1 VDRQPIVDFLNL
13 AQDVGFPI
21 AAACGGFY
29 FVYLT
34 LRFILDGVLSAIKDL
49 ISIIKRLDDRVTA
62 MSHDITRI
70 DILVSNALDL
80 EPDVD
85 RVARVKKADAR
96 KD

>member
-1 VDRQPIVDFLNL
+1 MDMLNF
-13 AQDVGFPI
+13 ASDVGFPI

-34 LRFILDGVLSAIKDL
+34 LKFILDGVLSAIKDL
-49 ISIIKRLDDRVTA
+49 ISIIKRLDARVTA

>member
-1 VDRQPIVDFLNL
+1 MDFLNL

-34 LRFILDGVLSAIKDL
+34 LRFILDSVLSAIKDL
-49 ISIIKRLDDRVTA
+49 ISIIQRLESRVTT

-70 DILVSNALDL
+70 DLLISNALNL

-85 RVARVKKADAR
+85 RVARVKKADTR

>member
-1 VDRQPIVDFLNL
+1 VDDEPIMDMLNL
-13 AQDVGFPI
+13 ASDVGFPI

-34 LRFILDGVLSAIKDL
+34 LKFILDGVLSSVKDL

>member
-1 VDRQPIVDFLNL
+1 MDALNF
-13 AQDVGFPI
+13 ASDVGFPI

-34 LRFILDGVLSAIKDL
+34 LKFILDGVLSAIKDL